1 MKNKWKVGF
10 FVLLGVVFIGL
21 AIIVSMMFMPI
32 KDDAL
37 PENSKNTNQEVG
49 FNVETNKKDLNLIIE
64 HYIEEEGMKGPVDYE
79 VQLKDDVEL
88 MGSVPVFTSNLD
100 FKLDFEPK
108 ALENGDILLKQKSIS
123 VGQLNL
129 PVSYVLKVMRDSY
142 NFPEWVKIQPTD
154 ELIYVSLQDMKLKS
168 DIKVRAKEFNLK
180 EDNISFRLLVPV
192 DRAQ

>member
-10 FVLLGVVFIGL
+10 FVLLGVVLIGL
-21 AIIVSMMFMPI
+21 AIIVSMIFMPI

-37 PENSKNTNQEVG
+37 PKNSKNTNQEVG

-79 VQLKDDVEL
+79 VQLNNDVEL

-129 PVSYVLKVMRDSY
+129 PVSYVLKVIRDSY

-168 DIKVRAKEFNLK
+168 DVKVRANEFNLK